1 MRTRHRRHHSFIEL
15 PEVGADPTACNN
27 NIVEI
32 IVLEKRDWPEDH
44 LLFVSFLL
52 GFSPWLLKFYSR
64 GHPPKS
70 DKELT
75 LWSNQYQKSLSI
87 MLRY

>member
-44 LLFVSFLL
+44 LFF
-52 GFSPWLLKFYSR
+52 
-64 GHPPKS
+64 
-70 DKELT
+70 
-75 LWSNQYQKSLSI
+75 SLSVFSLAFKI
-87 MLRY
+87 LFKRPSSQER